1 MKTSRV
7 VIVLLACG
15 VLLFG
20 LVQPAHAT
28 LGGWT
33 IKYSWMNFSGTSDAL
48 SGRMVRK
55 LVTTPAQWVADIVSY
70 TDYPPITITLGWT
83 YSSATE
89 RCGTV
94 IKQNVQGGAKS
105 VSGNQIANSIFV
117 NTMSCSL
124 TRYGSSN
131 GKNEFKY
138 GGTTKWDEWSQ
149 QEIIP

>member
-55 LVTTPAQWVADIVSY
+55 LVTTPAQWVVDIVSY

-105 VSGNQIANSIFV
+105 VSGNQIANGIFV
-117 NTMSCSL
+117 NTMRNVSM
-124 TRYGSSN
+124 
-131 GKNEFKY
+131 
-138 GGTTKWDEWSQ
+138 
-149 QEIIP
+149 I